1 MCKKY
6 LALFPS
12 DFFFCNSPSSSSKT
26 LKTQMTDLL
35 LLFHKNVGP
44 FFPQSFFL
52 LIVYVVLL
60 IFFQAHWRF
69 LLLSPISVQ
78 SVHWF
83 FCFGYFFSSKIS
95 FCFFFISSNSL
106 LRLQSFHILI
116 LLALISWN
124 LIISA
129 LKSMIIQ
136 IAESSRCWYL
146 FVFFLMSCWDCPSS
160 LCDK

>member
-1 MCKKY
+1 
-6 LALFPS
+6 
-12 DFFFCNSPSSSSKT
+12 
-26 LKTQMTDLL
+26 MTDLL

-95 FCFFFISSNSL
+95 FCFFFIYSNSL

-136 IAESSRCWYL
+136 IAESSRCWYVCL
-146 FVFFLMSCWDCPSS
+146 FSYELLRLSQFFVWQVILDDILGIFSITLYDSGFS
-160 LCDK
+160 L